1 MRRSLHQ
8 QLRALER
15 KKVSIESQIGNSEK
29 ESKPL
34 QEMRDQWRRGE
45 CAFYRPV
52 TSHYAAAAALCITN
66 LRRCMA
72 RAYAEML

>member
-15 KKVSIESQIGNSEK
+15 KKVSIESQIGNSDK

-45 CAFYRPV
+45 CA
-52 TSHYAAAAALCITN
+52 SL
-66 LRRCMA
+66 
-72 RAYAEML
+72 